1 MDSFL
6 AFMLNDRNS
15 IAFRLVDAGYD
26 VWLNNSR
33 GNRFSN
39 EHQLLDLKMPN
50 QKDEMNC
57 HVLKCREKYFDY
69 SFHEMGVYDQ
79 PALWKFVMK
88 ETNQKK
94 ITYIGHSQGTT

>member
-6 AFMLNDRNS
+6 AFMLNERNS

-39 EHQLLDLKMPN
+39 EH
-50 QKDEMNC
+50 
-57 HVLKCREKYFDY
+57 
-69 SFHEMGVYDQ
+69 
-79 PALWKFVMK
+79 
-88 ETNQKK
+88 
-94 ITYIGHSQGTT
+94 

>member
-26 VWLNNSR
+26 VWLNNTR

-39 EHQLLDLKMPN
+39 EHQLLDLKMPS
-50 QKDEMNC
+50 QKDELND
-57 HVLKCREKYFDY
+57 HVLKCRERYFDY
-69 SFHEMGVYDQ
+69 SFHEMAIYD
-79 PALWKFVMK
+79 
-88 ETNQKK
+88 
-94 ITYIGHSQGTT
+94 